1 MGITTLSSSPA
12 TAQISVHPPDGGT
25 PSTRAAADANS
36 VRPAS
41 IEHNAAFHPFYKGE
55 TIQPLSQ
62 AERARVTTAL
72 KTGIAWLEQAIS
84 SLSKPFS
91 QETKELLSSLI
102 PGGLQTEADKEVLKN
117 KLIQTMTGMQKMRDD
132 GASNVCSA
140 MNIPGVAAVTS
151 KNTGQMHISRE
162 SLADKSDTALAA
174 VLVHEAS
181 HAYAKT
187 DDNWVLTPHATTN
200 WDRLKGLLSSAP
212 TARFDQAAPN
222 GGVAAPFTFENS
234 VNNAYTVQY
243 AVEVLAGRSYDAL
256 E

>member
-1 MGITTLSSSPA
+1 VLLLTRIRCGRPVSNTTLL
-12 TAQISVHPPDGGT
+12 
-25 PSTRAAADANS
+25 STLSIRAKRFNRCRKQS
-36 VRPAS
+36 
-41 IEHNAAFHPFYKGE
+41 
-55 TIQPLSQ
+55 
-62 AERARVTTAL
+62 ARVTTAL

-117 KLIQTMTGMQKMRDD
+117 KLTQTMTGMQKMRDD

-212 TARFDQAAPN
+212 TARFDQTAPN

-243 AVEVLAGRSYDAL
+243 AVEVLAGRSYGAL